1 MNDSLKSQIT
11 TRARELGFDHVGFAA
26 AAPAAHADYLDD
38 WLAQQFHGE
47 MNYMARDPRR
57 RKDPRALLPEAKT
70 IIVAALNYAPVAAD
84 VKRQSLTQTSPL
96 HGIVARYARGDDYHT
111 VLREKLES
119 LAAFIREI
127 SPDAKNK
134 VCVDTS
140 ALLERELAQQA
151 GVGFVGKST
160 ILINRSLGTW
170 FFLGEILTSL
180 ELDPDAPQKNHCGK
194 CVRCIEVCPT
204 QAIVAPFQL
213 DSRRCISY
221 LTIELKGAIPRELR
235 PLIGNR
241 IFGCDD
247 CLEVC
252 PWNRFAKKSREIA
265 FRPREICADEIT
277 QNARMTLAAPDLIA
291 LLTLNDE
298 EFHRAFKGSPIHRI
312 KRRGLLRNVCVA
324 LGNSGDLRAVP
335 PLANALRDPQPLIR
349 AHAAWALGQLGSK
362 PAFDALEHALLVEN
376 TEGVRKEIL
385 AALASENKLQS

>member
-1 MNDSLKSQIT
+1 LNTTLKHQIT
-11 TRARELGFDHVGFAA
+11 ARARELGFDSIGFAA
-26 AAPAAHADYLDD
+26 ADPAAHADYLDD

-47 MNYMARDPRR
+47 MQYMSRDPHR
-57 RKDPRALLPEAKT
+57 RKDPRALLHDAKT
-70 IIVAALNYAPVAAD
+70 IVVVALNYFAD
-84 VKRQSLTQTSPL
+84 SEPASTTPLLASHSPL
-96 HGIVARYARGDDYHT
+96 LGIVARYARGDDYHE
-111 VLREKLES
+111 VMREKLNA

-180 ELDPDAPQKNHCGK
+180 ELEPDPPQRNHCGK

-221 LTIELKGAIPRELR
+221 LTIELKGVIPRELR
-235 PLIGNR
+235 PLIGAR

-252 PWNRFAKKSREIA
+252 PWNRFARLSREAA
-265 FRPREICADEIT
+265 FQPRPLGNGDAGGT
-277 QNARMTLAAPDLIA
+277 TLASPDLIR
-291 LLTLNDE
+291 LLSLDDE
-298 EFHRAFKGSPIHRI
+298 QFHRTFKNSPIHRI

-324 LGNSGDLRAVP
+324 LGNSGDTRAVP
-335 PLANALRDPQPLIR
+335 ALSDALRDREPLVR
-349 AHAAWALGQLGSK
+349 AHAAWALGRLGGS
-362 PAFDALEHALLVEN
+362 ARGALQQALSAEDNQGVREEIQHALNAPE
-376 TEGVRKEIL
+376 E
-385 AALASENKLQS
+385 LQS